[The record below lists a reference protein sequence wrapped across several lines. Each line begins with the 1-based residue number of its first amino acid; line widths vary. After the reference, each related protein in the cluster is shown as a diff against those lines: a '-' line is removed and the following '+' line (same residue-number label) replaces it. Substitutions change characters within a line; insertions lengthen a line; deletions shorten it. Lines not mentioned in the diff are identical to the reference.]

1 MRPRVDFIWI
11 VFKFYLP
18 EEPGDNLWKFDEID
32 VGNDRY

>member
-1 MRPRVDFIWI
+1 
-11 VFKFYLP
+11 LP